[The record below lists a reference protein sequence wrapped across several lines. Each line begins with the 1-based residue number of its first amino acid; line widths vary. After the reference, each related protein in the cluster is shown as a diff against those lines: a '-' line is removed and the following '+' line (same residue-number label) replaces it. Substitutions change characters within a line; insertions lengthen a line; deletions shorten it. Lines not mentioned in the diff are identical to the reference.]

1 MLRAFIHGA
10 FSLVSPNLHPLVT
23 RGSRRIDARIVYRQ
37 RPPPDRRQGAHHPL
51 TPRQNNNR
59 RIYDEHAMR
68 RLFYIR
74 HARNLRFEVLEIAT
88 LLSLRETPRSHAARR
103 IRSHTRLADVE
114 ARTEAPDT

>member
-1 MLRAFIHGA
+1 MRVLSTGNA
-10 FSLVSPNLHPLVT
+10 P
-23 RGSRRIDARIVYRQ
+23 
-37 RPPPDRRQGAHHPL
+37 PPPDRRQGAHHPL
-51 TPRQNNNR
+51 TPWQNNNR
-59 RIYDEHAMR
+59 RIYDEHAVR

-114 ARTEAPDT
+114 ARTDKLQILRAELKDMIDGCAQGKGFELSYYRGDR